1 MINGSY
7 MQSHRVFSDWLERHA
22 NGVSMPHWPTATT
35 SRSPAPA
42 RDGARS
48 GAPARLTRAVVPA
61 RARNVRR
68 SIGVGIAVS
77 SGAEGSPT
85 GRDVSTVRRWRP
97 AEGARMAKVVL
108 TDYVWES
115 LDVERK
121 TLDGLATLVPLK
133 TKTPAEFLPEATDC
147 DALLNTYAGP
157 ITADTMKQMPKCKII
172 ARYGIGVD
180 TIDLDAATAAGIIVT
195 NTPTYCIEEVAE
207 HTMALLL
214 SCARKVALYDR
225 LVRAG
230 RWEVPPGKPMFRLVG
245 RTLGLVG
252 FGNIARAVAARAA
265 AFGMRVLYHDP
276 FVQEGQFPVPGEKKE
291 LFEMLREADFVS
303 LHPPLLPETRGMM
316 NDEAFARMKPT
327 AFLINC
333 SRGPIVDTRALVR
346 ALDAGRIAGCA
357 LDTTD
362 PEPLPDPH
370 PLRGREH
377 VTITPHVAWYS
388 EQAMVGLQSGAPNE
402 VRRVLTGE
410 WPINVVNP
418 AVRGKT
424 RAAL

>member
-1 MINGSY
+1 M
-7 MQSHRVFSDWLERHA
+7 A
-22 NGVSMPHWPTATT
+22 
-35 SRSPAPA
+35 
-42 RDGARS
+42 
-48 GAPARLTRAVVPA
+48 
-61 RARNVRR
+61 
-68 SIGVGIAVS
+68 
-77 SGAEGSPT
+77 
-85 GRDVSTVRRWRP
+85 GR
-97 AEGARMAKVVL
+97 AKVVL

-115 LDVERK
+115 LDVETK
-121 TLDGLATLVPLK
+121 TLEGLAGLVALQ
-133 TKTPAEFLPEATDC
+133 TKKPEEFLPEAQDC

-157 ITADTMKQMPKCKII
+157 ITGEVMARMPRCKII

-195 NTPTYCIEEVAE
+195 NNPTYCIEEVAE

-252 FGNIARAVAARAA
+252 FGNIARAVAARAT

-327 AFLINC
+327 AFLVNC

-362 PEPLPDPH
+362 PEPLPGPH
-370 PLRGREH
+370 PLRGREN
-377 VTITPHVAWYS
+377 VTITPHAAWYS
-388 EQAMVGLQSGAPNE
+388 EQAMVGLQSGAPSE
-402 VRRVLTGE
+402 VRRVLIGE
-410 WPINVVNP
+410 WPVNVVNK
-418 AVRGKT
+418 AVRAKN
-424 RAAL
+424 RADL